1 MNKQKIKN
9 TLVPS
14 KQDVFFV
21 VLYGSF
27 FAVMLT
33 FIISFDGTNGFGKK
47 NKIQTLIEE
56 KTFKELTNKKQPK
69 ALVKTQWDQGEG
81 EKQSVKKPDPDDISQ
96 FGFKK

>member
-1 MNKQKIKN
+1 MNKQKIIN
-9 TLVPS
+9 TLLPS
-14 KQDVFFV
+14 KQDVFFI

-47 NKIQTLIEE
+47 NKIEALIVD
-56 KTFKELTNKKQPK
+56 KTFKELTNTKQPK

-96 FGFKK
+96 FGLQK